1 MREFP
6 PSDTF
11 PPSDRFA
18 LSDGFPPSEDGGKK
32 QETEFDRLRSNSSN
46 RGCRPLCAPSIEFFI
61 QGEYPRLSSLPP
73 SAYSPLSARPGAS
86 RKVKSP
92 LCQPSL
98 EMARGNW
105 RSEDESNWKSE
116 AKSSGVW
123 RMATKGEVE

>member
-6 PSDTF
+6 PRDEF
-11 PPSDRFA
+11 PPSEGFA
-18 LSDGFPPSEDGGKK
+18 LREGFPPSEDGGKK

-46 RGCRPLCAPSIEFFI
+46 RGCRPLREPSIEVI
-61 QGEYPRLSSLPP
+61 QGEYPRLSSLP

-98 EMARGNW
+98 ETARGNW
-105 RSEDESNWKSE
+105 KSEDESNWKSE
-116 AKSSGVW
+116 AKSSGV
-123 RMATKGEVE
+123 